1 MRDLL
6 LPCTKNVHFSYSV
19 DTSKQTDGV
28 AMGSSLR
35 PLLAGIFMVEL
46 ERAKFPTLRKHMSPW
61 KRYLD
66 HTIYRIKE
74 ESIENVLSK
83 LKGNIKLTYE
93 IENDGTLPF
102 LDVLVIHKDHEVET
116 TVYRKN
122 TNNDIYFH

>member
-6 LPCTKNVHFSYSV
+6 LPCTKNVNFSYSG

-46 ERAKFPTLRKHMSPW
+46 ERAKFPTLREHMSPS

>member
-6 LPCTKNVHFSYSV
+6 LPCTKNVHFSYSG

-28 AMGSSLR
+28 AMGSLR
-35 PLLAGIFMVEL
+35 SLLAGIFMVDL
-46 ERAKFPTLRKHMSPW
+46 ERTKLATLREHMSPW

-66 HTIYRIKE
+66 NTISRIKE

-93 IENDGTLPF
+93 IENDGPLPF
-102 LDVLVIHKDHEVET
+102 LDVLVTRKYHEVET
-116 TVYRKN
+116 TV
-122 TNNDIYFH
+122 

>member
-6 LPCTKNVHFSYSV
+6 LPCTKNVNFSYSG

-46 ERAKFPTLRKHMSPW
+46 ERAKFPTLREHMSPW

-93 IENDGTLPF
+93 IQNDGTLSF